1 MSQPSTE
8 PPEGHW
14 NYENITPDLIQA
26 ERINQVLFKGTT
38 AFQDVQIV
46 DAACFGRSLVL
57 DGKTQSTEV
66 DEFVYHETLVH
77 PSLLAHPAPTE
88 VLIAGGGEGATAR
101 EVLAHSSVK
110 RCVMVDID
118 SEVVSLCRRYL
129 PNHHR
134 GAFEDQ
140 RLELHHRDALALL
153 QETPDRFDV
162 VIIDVPDPLEGG
174 PAHALFTQ
182 EFYLL
187 LRDRLK
193 PDGLMVAQS
202 GPTGPAFYQ
211 QCFSAVAKTVGS
223 VFPKV
228 CYCEAFIPS
237 FASTWGFVIGSLG
250 PDPASLAGPQID
262 ALIAE
267 RVRAPLRFYDG
278 ITHLGIFSV
287 PKFLRQAVAAE
298 TRIITEA
305 DPLFVV

>member
-1 MSQPSTE
+1 MPQPSTQ

-77 PSLLAHPAPTE
+77 PSLLAHPAPTQ
-88 VLIAGGGEGATAR
+88 VLVAGGGEGATAR

-140 RLELHHRDALALL
+140 RLELHHRDALAFL
-153 QETPDRFDV
+153 QETSDRFDV
-162 VIIDVPDPLEGG
+162 AIIDVPDPPPSLSN
-174 PAHALFTQ
+174 PSVIRSTTAPCPSTR
-182 EFYLL
+182 
-187 LRDRLK
+187 RDQVRLNSSIQA
-193 PDGLMVAQS
+193 PMRVPPSQS
-202 GPTGPAFYQ
+202 STTF
-211 QCFSAVAKTVGS
+211 CRRSSATS
-223 VFPKV
+223 
-228 CYCEAFIPS
+228 PS
-237 FASTWGFVIGSLG
+237 
-250 PDPASLAGPQID
+250 
-262 ALIAE
+262 
-267 RVRAPLRFYDG
+267 R
-278 ITHLGIFSV
+278 
-287 PKFLRQAVAAE
+287 
-298 TRIITEA
+298 
-305 DPLFVV
+305 